1 MLPNMSAEG
10 QWWFV
15 IITLTLTLLS
25 ISFLPLVYILGT
37 RRLTAKGSVLNDNQH
52 WVWGMFYYNPTDPA
66 LFVEKRLG
74 IGFTL
79 NMAKTMSWV
88 ILVGFLLIVAGI
100 VIISFILD

>member
-1 MLPNMSAEG
+1 
-10 QWWFV
+10 
-15 IITLTLTLLS
+15 
-25 ISFLPLVYILGT
+25 
-37 RRLTAKGSVLNDNQH
+37 
-52 WVWGMFYYNPTDPA
+52 MFYYNPTDPA